1 MAESYREPFKYPDG
15 NMRKGPWQ
23 TYPRLMLEN
32 RAFIRAARFAFGF
45 TGIYSEDD
53 AERMQSNEYI
63 DAEVV
68 TDAPVIDEPPA
79 AAAKANDTFID
90 AYTEEQEVLNEH
102 ND

>member
-1 MAESYREPFKYPDG
+1 MK
-15 NMRKGPWQ
+15 KGPGQ

-53 AERMQSNEYI
+53 AERMQANEYI

-68 TDAPVIDEPPA
+68 TEAPVSDDQPATADQAQDE
-79 AAAKANDTFID
+79 FIE
-90 AYTEEQEVLNEH
+90 AYAEEQAKEA
-102 ND
+102 